1 MVYFAAK
8 RVDDFIAQHIDYFLK
23 LRFLSP
29 WYFEIEASAVF
40 VYFKEE
46 RNNINLANIVRS
58 WCDVCLFMVTT
69 LSVSE

>member
-8 RVDDFIAQHIDYFLK
+8 RVDDFIAQHIDYILK

-58 WCDVCLFMVTT
+58 
-69 LSVSE
+69 